1 MTRGISATTT
11 LSMWDSVQ
19 AGENKHIFPYQN
31 NADIMLNSA
40 LEYEL
45 GAIKPFVEPLLKTV
59 EPSNEMAFAI
69 ARRLL
74 VFLSRVHPISEALV
88 PKDSLLREFIGGSE
102 FNVT

>member
-1 MTRGISATTT
+1 MTRGVSATTT
-11 LSMWDSVQ
+11 LNMWESVE

-31 NADIMLNSA
+31 NANSILNSA

-45 GAIKPFVEPLLKTV
+45 GAIKHFVEPLLKTV
-59 EPSNEMAFAI
+59 EPSDSMAFAI

-74 VFLSRVHPISEALV
+74 GFLSRVHPIPESFV

-102 FNVT
+102 FDVT